1 MLIRYIKL
9 IFLKKMM
16 TSIKYLI
23 LYFSLL
29 NLFFQTSCYLIIPLT
44 YFPVYKYNN
53 SSPTEIITNIIFQKV
68 YANIKMGTPS
78 QDVQIPLS
86 FDSNEF
92 YISDNPKADYDSNK
106 FNELKFYDAKK
117 SSTFFNIGD
126 EIYSGY
132 SFDIGFYSQDIFY
145 FNNQKKEIQFYN
157 PLSFRDVESGGLGMK
172 LEPYTDIYDASLR
185 NRSFFEIMKKNNFI
199 NAYDWSI
206 FYNNTEYKKEEEGFL
221 LLGCLP
227 HEVDSDLGFYKKG
240 SFDEKYL
247 KNVSFLD
254 RRIDEHMFK
263 IDKIIGYY
271 GKNKSN
277 LIDDFPSDKNYLNIE
292 LDYNLGGIQVPKY
305 LMKYYEKSFEN
316 YLDESCYI
324 ETLKIGYNYFYCK
337 KEDDN
342 IEKIK
347 EKFPGVIFQSEDLN
361 YSFIIEADD
370 LFIEEENYVFCLIYF
385 NIYTNLWKMGKPF
398 LRKYPFS
405 INYNDKIIKFYNYI
419 HSEEPSDSTDII
431 DSTDSDSNDST
442 DIFHSDIIDTS
453 DSSITDSTIPSSQT
467 DENKNDSSVLIIG
480 LSVGLSII
488 IIVLILFIVL
498 YIRKKYKKNN
508 VEVTDDYIQ
517 LI

>member
-1 MLIRYIKL
+1 
-9 IFLKKMM
+9 MM

-106 FNELKFYDAKK
+106 FNELKFYDVKK
-117 SSTFFNIGD
+117 SITYFNIGD
-126 EIYSGY
+126 EIYTGD
-132 SFDIGFYSQDIFY
+132 SFDLGFYAQDIFY
-145 FNNQKKEIQFYN
+145 FNNQKKELQFYN

-172 LEPYTDIYDASLR
+172 LEPYTDIYDASIR
-185 NRSFFEIMKKNNFI
+185 NRSFFELMKKNNFI

-254 RRIDEHMFK
+254 RRINEHIFK

-292 LDYNLGGIQVPKY
+292 IDYNLGGIQVPKY

-337 KEDDN
+337 KENDN

-347 EKFPGVIFQSEDLN
+347 EKFPWS
-361 YSFIIEADD
+361 
-370 LFIEEENYVFCLIYF
+370 YF
-385 NIYTNLWKMGKPF
+385 SK
-398 LRKYPFS
+398 
-405 INYNDKIIKFYNYI
+405 
-419 HSEEPSDSTDII
+419 
-431 DSTDSDSNDST
+431 
-442 DIFHSDIIDTS
+442 
-453 DSSITDSTIPSSQT
+453 
-467 DENKNDSSVLIIG
+467 
-480 LSVGLSII
+480 
-488 IIVLILFIVL
+488 
-498 YIRKKYKKNN
+498 
-508 VEVTDDYIQ
+508 
-517 LI
+517 